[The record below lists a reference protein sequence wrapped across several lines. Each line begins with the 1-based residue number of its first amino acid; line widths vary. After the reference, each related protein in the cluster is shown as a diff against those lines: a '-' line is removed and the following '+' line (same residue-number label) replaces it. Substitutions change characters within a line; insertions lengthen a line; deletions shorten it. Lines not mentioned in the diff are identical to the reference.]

1 MANGRV
7 GGAGQVWPD
16 HNINFLSKQVAYNA
30 EATQIEPNRIVCLR
44 STNNGSAL
52 SAFLVNP
59 TNAAHWD
66 GIWAVSRGGF
76 GTQNGE
82 TSGMVVQW
90 AIVDLATNTSA
101 LDAPVYVNAANP
113 GEITL
118 APSAG
123 AAVVGKVIRVGLSAA
138 DTTNTVL
145 LYPEAMRSA
154 GNAAEIQ
161 DVGAG
166 NTFADASLVIGSGG
180 VCKVADTP
188 GVRTLND
195 PTLQGQTATFSTVAQ
210 TNAPRL
216 FYANGFDNTT
226 PTLNDF
232 LDFNA
237 AGAWVTLIALPVGA
251 AGALRW
257 RVLATED
264 TSLAAV

>member
-161 DVGAG
+161 DVLST
-166 NTFADASLVIGSGG
+166 NTFSAASLVIGSGG
-180 VCKVADTP
+180 TCRLADSTGTRVLSGP
-188 GVRTLND
+188 VI
-195 PTLQGQTATFSTVAQ
+195 QGQTVTFAAVTVG
-210 TNAPRL
+210 NAPKIT
-216 FYANGFDNTT
+216 YSDGFT
-226 PTLNDF
+226 
-232 LDFNA
+232 NA
-237 AGAWVTLIALPVGA
+237 AGSNTILSFAAESWVTLIAVPVGT

-257 RVLATED
+257 RILATED
-264 TSLAAV
+264 TTLS

>member
-30 EATQIEPNRIVCLR
+30 EASQIEPNRIVCLR

-161 DVGAG
+161 DVGPAA
-166 NTFADASLVIGSGG
+166 TFSDASLVIGSGG
-180 VCKVADTP
+180 TCRLGAAGT
-188 GVRTLND
+188 RTLNA
-195 PTLQGQTATFSTVAQ
+195 PVIAGQEVTFATTGTNANVITVATTVNQ
-210 TNAPRL
+210 AGN
-216 FYANGFDNTT
+216 NTLT
-226 PTLNDF
+226 
-232 LDFNA
+232 FNA
-237 AGAWVTLIALPVGA
+237 ATDVIVLRSVAVGGTLL
-251 AGALRW
+251 W
-257 RVLATED
+257 RVLLNDGVAL
-264 TSLAAV
+264 S

>member
-30 EATQIEPNRIVCLR
+30 EASQIEPNRIVCLR

-161 DVGAG
+161 DVGDTG
-166 NTFADASLVIGSGG
+166 TFADASLVIGSGG
-180 VCKVADTP
+180 TCRLGIAGT
-188 GVRTLND
+188 RILNA
-195 PTLQGQTATFSTVAQ
+195 PVIAGQEVTFATTGTNANVITVATTVNQ
-210 TNAPRL
+210 VGN
-216 FYANGFDNTT
+216 NTLT
-226 PTLNDF
+226 F
-232 LDFNA
+232 
-237 AGAWVTLIALPVGA
+237 GA
-251 AGALRW
+251 ATDVIVLRSVAVGGTLRW
-257 RVLATED
+257 RVLLNDGVGLT
-264 TSLAAV
+264 TV

>member
-166 NTFADASLVIGSGG
+166 TFSAASLVIGSGG
-180 VCKVADTP
+180 VCKIADTNED
-188 GVRTLND
+188 RILND
-195 PTLQGQTATFSTVAQ
+195 PTLQGQTATFSALAITSAG
-210 TNAPRL
+210 PRL
-216 FYANGFDNTT
+216 KYANFFDNGGSN
-226 PTLNDF
+226 LF
-232 LDFNA
+232 LDFDA
-237 AGAWVTLIALPVGA
+237 AGSWVTLIALPVGA

>member
-118 APSAG
+118 APAAG

-145 LYPEAMRSA
+145 LNPELMRHRA
-154 GNAAEIQ
+154 GNASEIQ

-166 NTFADASLVIGSGG
+166 NTFADASIVIGSGG
-180 VCKVADTP
+180 TCKL
-188 GVRTLND
+188 G
-195 PTLQGQTATFSTVAQ
+195 
-210 TNAPRL
+210 
-216 FYANGFDNTT
+216 
-226 PTLNDF
+226 
-232 LDFNA
+232 
-237 AGAWVTLIALPVGA
+237 GA
-251 AGALRW
+251 AGTRNLNAPLIAGQEVTFTATNTNAHVVTVATGLNTAPGDTNLAFNATTDSIVLRSVAVGANLRW
-257 RVLATED
+257 RVLLND
-264 TSLAAV
+264 GVVLS